1 MFVNSLL
8 GHTGP
13 PLLFLAVFTF
23 PSAEMLVLQVVFM
36 HLKALQKVVL
46 LGNREA
52 VSESVADNAAEGA
65 SGGEQASL
73 QLVGLQR

>member
-1 MFVNSLL
+1 
-8 GHTGP
+8 
-13 PLLFLAVFTF
+13 
-23 PSAEMLVLQVVFM
+23 MLVLQVVIM